1 MFNEALSPYIHQF
14 PVGEVAAD
22 VIRSLAATPR
32 IIVTAPPGAGK
43 STLLP
48 LLLLQSM
55 TEGKILMLEPR
66 RIAARQIA
74 ERMASMIG
82 EAVGKTV
89 GYRMR
94 FETKVSATTRIEVLT
109 EGIMTRMLVDD
120 PTLDG
125 VGMVIFDEFH
135 ERSLTSDT
143 ALALVRESQQI
154 IRPDLLM
161 VIMSAT
167 IDASALC
174 QALDAPLIE
183 SQGRMHEVTI
193 HHLEEADQRNCAD
206 ITASAIKKAHRE
218 EQGDILAFL
227 PGKGEIMRCRELLGE
242 SLGST
247 HIYPLYGLLSSEEQR
262 KAIMP
267 SRPGERKVVLAT
279 PIAETSL
286 TIEGVKT
293 VIDSGLCKTLV
304 YDPRN
309 GMSHLETVRISLDMA
324 KQRSGRAGRTTDG
337 TCYRL
342 WSKATE
348 LRMDDCRQP
357 EIEQAD
363 LSSTLLDIAAWGEDD
378 IMDMPWLTPPPSSH
392 AMQAR
397 QLLTNLGAL
406 DHDGHITPH
415 GCQLALLPCH
425 PRIAQMLIMAEDNKT
440 KALAADIAALL
451 EEKDILTD
459 DSDADINTRIEL
471 LRNARRKKQ
480 TGRWKRIA
488 DIAEQYRRLA
498 KMQEDN
504 TPPAHYA
511 TGCLIASAYPERV
524 AQQTEDGKY
533 KLASGDIVTL
543 SDDDALKTCPLL
555 AVASV
560 ASRIFLASPLKKEDI
575 EHMSTWQDNISWDSK
590 QGRAI
595 AISQQRL
602 GSLILAT
609 RPIQTPDSQTAI
621 TEAICQAAMKEGLSM
636 FDFNDDVLRMQ
647 RRIAAVAAWHPDLS
661 LPDIS
666 TPPLLSRAAEWLPL
680 YIGKATTTAEL
691 KKINLCSVIWGLLSY
706 DQQVTIDRMAP
717 THIQVPTGS
726 RIRINYRTEAES
738 PILSVRLQ
746 ECFGLTATP
755 TVDEGRRPVLMELLS
770 PGFKPVQLTQDL
782 ASFWQT
788 TYFEVRKELRRRY
801 PKHYWPENPLEA
813 EAVRGVKKNNH

>member
-726 RIRINYRTEAES
+726 RIRINYRTGAES

>member
-55 TEGKILMLEPR
+55 PEGKILMLEPR

-227 PGKGEIMRCRELLGE
+227 PGKGEIMRCCELLGE

-415 GCQLALLPCH
+415 GRKLALLPCH

-726 RIRINYRTEAES
+726 RIRINYRTGAES

-755 TVDEGRRPVLMELLS
+755 TVDEGHRPVLMELLS

>member
-55 TEGKILMLEPR
+55 PEGKILMLEPR

-227 PGKGEIMRCRELLGE
+227 PGKGEIMRCCELLGE

-415 GCQLALLPCH
+415 GRKLALLPCH

-726 RIRINYRTEAES
+726 RIRINYRTGAES

-755 TVDEGRRPVLMELLS
+755 TVDEGHRPVLMELLS

-788 TYFEVRKELRRRY
+788 AYFEVRKELRRRY

>member
-55 TEGKILMLEPR
+55 PEGKILMLEPR

-227 PGKGEIMRCRELLGE
+227 PGKGEIMRCCELLGE

-293 VIDSGLCKTLV
+293 VIDSGLCKNLV

-415 GCQLALLPCH
+415 GHQLALLPCH

-726 RIRINYRTEAES
+726 RIRINYRTGAES

-813 EAVRGVKKNNH
+813 EAVRGVKKNNQ

>member
-55 TEGKILMLEPR
+55 PEGKILMLEPR

-206 ITASAIKKAHRE
+206 ITASAIKKAHKE

-227 PGKGEIMRCRELLGE
+227 PGKGEIMRCCELLGE

-415 GCQLALLPCH
+415 GRQLALLPCH

-575 EHMSTWQDNISWDSK
+575 EHMSTWQDNVSWDSK

-661 LPDIS
+661 IPDIS

-726 RIRINYRTEAES
+726 RIRINYRTGAES

-755 TVDEGRRPVLMELLS
+755 TVDEGHRPVLMELLS

-788 TYFEVRKELRRRY
+788 AYFEVRKELRRRY

>member
-55 TEGKILMLEPR
+55 PEGKILMLEPR

-227 PGKGEIMRCRELLGE
+227 PGKGEIMRCCELLGE
-242 SLGST
+242 SLSST

-357 EIEQAD
+357 EIEHAD

-415 GCQLALLPCH
+415 GRQLALLPCH

-726 RIRINYRTEAES
+726 RIRINYRTGAES

-755 TVDEGRRPVLMELLS
+755 AVDEGRRPVLMELLS

-788 TYFEVRKELRRRY
+788 AYFEVRKELRRRY
-801 PKHYWPENPLEA
+801 PKHSWPENPLEA

>member
-48 LLLLQSM
+48 LQLLQSM

-94 FETKVSATTRIEVLT
+94 FETKVSANTRIEVLT

-227 PGKGEIMRCRELLGE
+227 PGKGEIMRCCELLGE

-415 GCQLALLPCH
+415 GRKLALLPCH

-471 LRNARRKKQ
+471 LRNDRRKKQ

-560 ASRIFLASPLKKEDI
+560 ASHIFLASPLKKEDI

-661 LPDIS
+661 IPDIS

-691 KKINLCSVIWGLLSY
+691 KKINLCSVIWGLMSY

-726 RIRINYRTEAES
+726 RIRINYRTGAES

>member
-55 TEGKILMLEPR
+55 PEGKILMLEPR

-227 PGKGEIMRCRELLGE
+227 PGKGEIMRCCELLGE

-357 EIEQAD
+357 EIEHAD

-415 GCQLALLPCH
+415 GRQLSLLPCH
-425 PRIAQMLIMAEDNKT
+425 PRIAQMLIMAEDNKK

-511 TGCLIASAYPERV
+511 TGCLIAYAYPERV

-560 ASRIFLASPLKKEDI
+560 ASRIFLSSPLKKEDI

-661 LPDIS
+661 IPDIS

-726 RIRINYRTEAES
+726 RIRINYRTGAES

>member
-55 TEGKILMLEPR
+55 PEGKILMLEPR

-74 ERMASMIG
+74 ERMSSMIG

-227 PGKGEIMRCRELLGE
+227 PGKGEIMRCCELLGE

-415 GCQLALLPCH
+415 GRKLALLPCH

-661 LPDIS
+661 IPDIS

-726 RIRINYRTEAES
+726 RIRINYRTGAES

-755 TVDEGRRPVLMELLS
+755 TVDEGHRPVLMELLS

-788 TYFEVRKELRRRY
+788 AYFEVRKELRRRY

>member
-55 TEGKILMLEPR
+55 PEGKILMLEPR

-94 FETKVSATTRIEVLT
+94 FETKVSANTRIEVLT

-227 PGKGEIMRCRELLGE
+227 PGKGEIMRCCELLGE

-415 GCQLALLPCH
+415 GRKLALLPCH

-471 LRNARRKKQ
+471 LRNDRRKKQ

-560 ASRIFLASPLKKEDI
+560 ASHIFLASPLKKEDI

-691 KKINLCSVIWGLLSY
+691 KKINLCSVIWGLMSY

-726 RIRINYRTEAES
+726 RIRINYRTGAES

>member
-48 LLLLQSM
+48 LQLLQSM

-227 PGKGEIMRCRELLGE
+227 PGKGEIMRCCELLGE

-415 GCQLALLPCH
+415 GRKLALLPCH

-726 RIRINYRTEAES
+726 RIRINYRTGAES

-755 TVDEGRRPVLMELLS
+755 TVDEGHRPVLMELLS

-788 TYFEVRKELRRRY
+788 AYFEVRKELRRRY
-801 PKHYWPENPLEA
+801 PKHSWPENPLEA

>member
-55 TEGKILMLEPR
+55 PEGKILMLEPR

-227 PGKGEIMRCRELLGE
+227 PGKGEIMRCCELLGE

-348 LRMDDCRQP
+348 MRMDDCRQP
-357 EIEQAD
+357 EIEHAD

-415 GCQLALLPCH
+415 GRKLALLPCH

-471 LRNARRKKQ
+471 LRNDRRKKQ

-560 ASRIFLASPLKKEDI
+560 ASHIFLASPLKKEDI

-726 RIRINYRTEAES
+726 RIRINYRTGAES